1 MEDADDFAWFYHVK
15 VTDTLRGGEKD
26 ELAVYGNSKLIEAGK
41 QYCLFLYENDF
52 EFWPM
57 PLTLLVDRDSV
68 FEIYGDNVHAP
79 ERYKLSGAK
88 GAFMS
93 AISSLP
99 ASSCREVRSVTERI
113 DRTELSRTA
122 HYKRLVS
129 LGLEGDI
136 SFCLT
141 RDLTDIVPE
150 YKNGVIEL

>member
-1 MEDADDFAWFYHVK
+1 MRF
-15 VTDTLRGGEKD
+15 L
-26 ELAVYGNSKLIEAGK
+26 KLTATM
-41 QYCLFLYENDF
+41 Y
-52 EFWPM
+52 
-57 PLTLLVDRDSV
+57 
-68 FEIYGDNVHAP
+68 AP

-99 ASSCREVRSVTERI
+99 ASSGREVRSITERI
-113 DRTELSRTA
+113 DSAELSRTA

>member
-1 MEDADDFAWFYHVK
+1 
-15 VTDTLRGGEKD
+15 
-26 ELAVYGNSKLIEAGK
+26 
-41 QYCLFLYENDF
+41 
-52 EFWPM
+52 M
-57 PLTLLVDRDSV
+57 PLTLLVDRDAV
-68 FEIYGDNVHAP
+68 FEIDGDNVHAP

-88 GAFMS
+88 DAFMS

-99 ASSCREVRSVTERI
+99 AFSGREVRSVTERI

-129 LGLEGDI
+129 LGLEGDT

>member
-1 MEDADDFAWFYHVK
+1 
-15 VTDTLRGGEKD
+15 
-26 ELAVYGNSKLIEAGK
+26 
-41 QYCLFLYENDF
+41 
-52 EFWPM
+52 M
-57 PLTLLVDRDSV
+57 PLTLLVDRDAV
-68 FEIYGDNVHAP
+68 FEIDGDNVHAP

-99 ASSCREVRSVTERI
+99 ASSGREVRSVTGRL
-113 DRTELSRTA
+113 DSAELSRMA

-129 LGLEGDI
+129 LGLEGDT

>member
-1 MEDADDFAWFYHVK
+1 MRF
-15 VTDTLRGGEKD
+15 L
-26 ELAVYGNSKLIEAGK
+26 KLTA
-41 QYCLFLYENDF
+41 
-52 EFWPM
+52 
-57 PLTLLVDRDSV
+57 T
-68 FEIYGDNVHAP
+68 NVHAP

-88 GAFMS
+88 DAFMS

-99 ASSCREVRSVTERI
+99 ASSGREVRSVTERL
-113 DRTELSRTA
+113 DSAELSRTA

>member
-1 MEDADDFAWFYHVK
+1 
-15 VTDTLRGGEKD
+15 
-26 ELAVYGNSKLIEAGK
+26 
-41 QYCLFLYENDF
+41 
-52 EFWPM
+52 M
-57 PLTLLVDRDSV
+57 PLTLLVDRDAV
-68 FEIYGDNVHAP
+68 FEIDGDNVHAP

-99 ASSCREVRSVTERI
+99 ASSGREVRSVTERL
-113 DRTELSRTA
+113 DSAELSRTA

-129 LGLEGDI
+129 LGLEGDA

-141 RDLTDIVPE
+141 RDLADIVPE

>member
-1 MEDADDFAWFYHVK
+1 
-15 VTDTLRGGEKD
+15 
-26 ELAVYGNSKLIEAGK
+26 
-41 QYCLFLYENDF
+41 
-52 EFWPM
+52 M
-57 PLTLLVDRDSV
+57 PLTLLVGRDSV
-68 FEIYGDNVHAP
+68 FEIDGDNVHAP

-99 ASSCREVRSVTERI
+99 ASSGREVKSVTERL
-113 DRTELSRTA
+113 DSAELSRTA

-150 YKNGVIEL
+150 YKNGIEL

>member
-1 MEDADDFAWFYHVK
+1 
-15 VTDTLRGGEKD
+15 
-26 ELAVYGNSKLIEAGK
+26 
-41 QYCLFLYENDF
+41 
-52 EFWPM
+52 M
-57 PLTLLVDRDSV
+57 PLTLLVGRDSV
-68 FEIYGDNVHAP
+68 FEIDGYNVHAP

-88 GAFMS
+88 DAFMS

-99 ASSCREVRSVTERI
+99 ASSGREVRSVTERI
-113 DRTELSRTA
+113 DSAELSRTA

-129 LGLEGDI
+129 LGLEGDT

>member
-1 MEDADDFAWFYHVK
+1 
-15 VTDTLRGGEKD
+15 
-26 ELAVYGNSKLIEAGK
+26 
-41 QYCLFLYENDF
+41 
-52 EFWPM
+52 
-57 PLTLLVDRDSV
+57 
-68 FEIYGDNVHAP
+68 
-79 ERYKLSGAK
+79 
-88 GAFMS
+88 MS

-99 ASSCREVRSVTERI
+99 ASSGREVRSITERI
-113 DRTELSRTA
+113 DSAELSRTA

>member
-1 MEDADDFAWFYHVK
+1 MH
-15 VTDTLRGGEKD
+15 L
-26 ELAVYGNSKLIEAGK
+26 KL
-41 QYCLFLYENDF
+41 QLH
-52 EFWPM
+52 
-57 PLTLLVDRDSV
+57 RDSV
-68 FEIYGDNVHAP
+68 IENDGDNVHAP

-88 GAFMS
+88 DAFMS

-99 ASSCREVRSVTERI
+99 ASSGREVRSVTERL
-113 DRTELSRTA
+113 DSAELSRTA

-129 LGLEGDI
+129 LGLEGDA

>member
-1 MEDADDFAWFYHVK
+1 
-15 VTDTLRGGEKD
+15 
-26 ELAVYGNSKLIEAGK
+26 
-41 QYCLFLYENDF
+41 
-52 EFWPM
+52 M

-68 FEIYGDNVHAP
+68 FEIDGDNVHAP

-88 GAFMS
+88 DAFMS

-99 ASSCREVRSVTERI
+99 ASSGREVRSVTERL
-113 DRTELSRTA
+113 DSAELSRTA
-122 HYKRLVS
+122 HYKRL
-129 LGLEGDI
+129 GLEGDT

>member
-57 PLTLLVDRDSV
+57 PLTLLVDRDAV
-68 FEIYGDNVHAP
+68 FEIDGDNVHAP

-88 GAFMS
+88 DAFMS

-99 ASSCREVRSVTERI
+99 ASSGREVRSVTERL
-113 DRTELSRTA
+113 DRTELSKTK

>member
-1 MEDADDFAWFYHVK
+1 
-15 VTDTLRGGEKD
+15 
-26 ELAVYGNSKLIEAGK
+26 
-41 QYCLFLYENDF
+41 
-52 EFWPM
+52 
-57 PLTLLVDRDSV
+57 
-68 FEIYGDNVHAP
+68 
-79 ERYKLSGAK
+79 
-88 GAFMS
+88 MS

-99 ASSCREVRSVTERI
+99 ASSCREVKSVTERI

-150 YKNGVIEL
+150 YKNGMIEL